1 MLSRLKV
8 EKAWY
13 LGIWNQP
20 GARVCR
26 IRLNPM
32 FNGAGLIESVVLES
46 VVMDLGSR
54 SVREDRHLE
63 S

>member
-20 GARVCR
+20 GARVCG
-26 IRLNPM
+26 IRLNPV
-32 FNGAGLIESVVLES
+32 FNGAGLVLES

-54 SVREDRHLE
+54 SVWEDRHLE